1 MLYRLYLHFSR
12 YLYIL
17 IVLITSCTSPSP
29 DEEISTIIIPENI
42 DSDLYLTDLTSS
54 VHRIQLETN
63 EHALLGTIKD
73 VKFFNNK
80 YYINDGNQILVFDNK
95 GDFLLKLGQNGDGP
109 GEYGII
115 YSMAIDNHSNLIYI
129 SSVRK
134 LIVFS
139 ANHKYITEKKYP
151 MLLPYINI
159 VDNNLLIIS
168 DEISG
173 DFDNGF
179 INNTILYTLDPNLIV
194 KDSSIVRKVSI
205 NENISIGYNI
215 RLFISNDKL
224 GNYFYK
230 PVLTQE
236 TIFRDTLYQLE
247 GVRLTPYK
255 RIDFEKSKKLHSDG
269 YITPLMLNIINS
281 CSFIVC
287 EYIQDT
293 EKMLFLYEKNTS
305 KYYNL
310 KNGILDKDGIPIIIR
325 PLDLINNTFYYIK
338 QAQYEDELKE
348 ELNPIIGIVKFD

>member
-1 MLYRLYLHFSR
+1 MFYRLYLHFFR
-12 YLYIL
+12 HLCLL
-17 IVLITSCTSPSP
+17 IVLINSCSSPPP
-29 DEEISTIIIPENI
+29 DEDLPTIIIPENI
-42 DSDLYLTDLTSS
+42 DSNLYLTDLTNS
-54 VHRIQLETN
+54 VHLIQLETN

-80 YYINDGNQILVFDNK
+80 YYINDGNQILVFDIK
-95 GDFLLKLGQNGDGP
+95 GDFLLKLGRKGDGP

-115 YSMAIDNHSNLIYI
+115 YSIAIDIDSNLIYI
-129 SSVRK
+129 SSVNK
-134 LIVFS
+134 IIIFS
-139 ANHKYITEKKYP
+139 ADHNFIKENKYP

-173 DFDNGF
+173 DFENGF
-179 INNTILYTLDPNLIV
+179 TKSTILYKLDSNLII
-194 KDSSIVRKVSI
+194 KDSSIVRKVNI
-205 NENISIGYNI
+205 DENKSIGYN
-215 RLFISNDKL
+215 LKFFISNDML
-224 GNYFYK
+224 GSYFYK

-236 TIFRDTLYQLE
+236 TIFQDTLHQLE
-247 GVRLTPYK
+247 GVQLKPYK
-255 RIDFEKSKKLHSDG
+255 IIDFEKPQNLHSDG
-269 YITPLMLNIINS
+269 YITPLMLNIFNS

-310 KNGILDKDGIPIIIR
+310 KNGILDKDGIPIMIR
-325 PLDLINNTFYYIK
+325 PLDSKNNTFYYIK
-338 QAQYEDELKE
+338 QAQYEKGLKQ